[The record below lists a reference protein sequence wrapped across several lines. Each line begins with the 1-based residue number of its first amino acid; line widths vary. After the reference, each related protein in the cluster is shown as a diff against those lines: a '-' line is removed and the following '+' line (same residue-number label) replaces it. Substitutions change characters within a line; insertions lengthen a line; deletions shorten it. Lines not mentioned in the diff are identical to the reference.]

1 MQQPLVA
8 SKRAAGVPKLLFVTR
23 ERLLAE
29 TLALLFTSNGSW
41 AVEVL
46 AEDHADLLDACR
58 AVDPAVVVLDI
69 DTQVLPGF
77 DLLTRIR
84 QALPEAGVVVISE
97 TAELLPEAIARGAGA
112 FLTYA
117 ASLDDVR
124 EAVESVHGGRT
135 MVAAS
140 DLTELL
146 GGLQSQPTRDTAI
159 RLSPRELDI
168 LHRLASGESTRDMA
182 AALGISEYTVRK
194 HIQNL
199 LAKLGVHSRLQAAAY
214 AARMGIA

>member
-1 MQQPLVA
+1 VQQPLVA

>member
-8 SKRAAGVPKLLFVTR
+8 SKRPAGVPKLLFVTR

-46 AEDHADLLDACR
+46 AVDHPHLLDACR
-58 AVDPAVVVLDI
+58 AAEPAVVVLDI
-69 DTQVLPGF
+69 DTHVLPGF
-77 DLLTRIR
+77 DLLARMK
-84 QALPEAGVVVISE
+84 QAVPEAGVVVISE

-117 ASLDDVR
+117 ASLDEVR

-168 LHRLASGESTRDMA
+168 LHRLASGESTREMA

>member
-1 MQQPLVA
+1 MNAAEYVQTGRTIIGGRAHQGDAALYGDKTSGASVPALTETHRGERVQQPLVA
-8 SKRAAGVPKLLFVTR
+8 SKRPAGVPKLLFVTG

-46 AEDHADLLDACR
+46 AVDHPHLLDACR
-58 AVDPAVVVLDI
+58 AAEPAVVVLDI
-69 DTQVLPGF
+69 DTHVLPGF
-77 DLLTRIR
+77 DLLARMK
-84 QALPEAGVVVISE
+84 QAVPEAGVVVLSQ

-117 ASLDDVR
+117 ASLDEVR
-124 EAVESVHGGRT
+124 EAVESVHGGCT
-135 MVAAS
+135 IVAAS

-146 GGLQSQPTRDTAI
+146 GGLQSEPTRDTAI

-168 LHRLASGESTRDMA
+168 LH
-182 AALGISEYTVRK
+182 
-194 HIQNL
+194 
-199 LAKLGVHSRLQAAAY
+199 
-214 AARMGIA
+214 